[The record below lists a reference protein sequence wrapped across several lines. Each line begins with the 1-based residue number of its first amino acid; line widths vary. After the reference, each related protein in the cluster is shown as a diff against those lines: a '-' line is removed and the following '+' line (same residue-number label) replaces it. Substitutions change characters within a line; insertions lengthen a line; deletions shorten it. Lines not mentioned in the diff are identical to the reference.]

1 MADDDRPQYQ
11 HGIGTIGGSQF
22 HWGSGMPGKYW
33 SIPYGDYPV
42 TPDAPTGAWAQ
53 SAGAIP
59 IANNVIPD
67 PLLGRNRIGIMIHS
81 GSAPDLDTLYT
92 QGCFKVAPQ
101 EWPAVR
107 SEILKEA
114 ANGPLY
120 LHVAPGGVAAFT
132 NTKTF
137 SQAGDQTPAANANA
151 AANTT
156 VSRNQGPETVGAG
169 PATAAQPGQPMDT
182 RQLVFNKLTSAGL
195 QPHQALGAVWSLA
208 GESGAGLNPSS
219 YNPND
224 PGGSVGI
231 GQWLGPRR
239 TALEAFAK
247 ARGTAVTDPNT
258 QADFLVDELTNKN
271 APTYQP
277 GVLQAVQ
284 GAKTAEDATKVWTS
298 QFERPKVDN
307 SDARIKGGTNVAS
320 LDAQGNFVLGG
331 GQPSRPVTPTPATAY
346 PPGTPGAP
354 IGTSISSIP
363 GMGADQ
369 SKDLIA
375 GLSTMDKA
383 AGGKGIGGGGGE
395 EPQPAPFGPAPPIR
409 NMSNPAAFAP
419 ALWGNT
425 LNSIQSPMQW
435 ASASPGQMYGANAG
449 GQPLGQQFGTQL
461 GSLQQMQQMMAM
473 MGNPYGDQGYG

>member
-22 HWGSGMPGKYW
+22 HWGSGEPGKYW

-42 TPDAPTGAWAQ
+42 TPNAPTGAWAQ

-59 IANNVIPD
+59 IANNVIAD
-67 PLLGRNRIGIMIHS
+67 PLLHRDRIGIMIHS
-81 GSAPDLDTLYT
+81 GSSDSLDQLYT

-107 SEILKEA
+107 SQILAEA
-114 ANGPLY
+114 NKGPLY

-137 SQAGDQTPAANANA
+137 SQAGDQTPAATANA

-156 VSRNQGPETVGAG
+156 AHTAASTTSSPAQPPNTSATIDALSRNIAGIESGGWKNPYEALNPTTHAIGKYQVMPSNVPGWTQAALGQAMTPDEFRTNPQAQEAVFRDQMQRNLQLYGPKDAASIWFTGKPYNVAGGAASDAGGTTNANYVARATAGLDGGAVFTPG
-169 PATAAQPGQPMDT
+169 PAVAA
-182 RQLVFNKLTSAGL
+182 A
-195 QPHQALGAVWSLA
+195 A
-208 GESGAGLNPSS
+208 
-219 YNPND
+219 
-224 PGGSVGI
+224 
-231 GQWLGPRR
+231 
-239 TALEAFAK
+239 
-247 ARGTAVTDPNT
+247 
-258 QADFLVDELTNKN
+258 
-271 APTYQP
+271 
-277 GVLQAVQ
+277 
-284 GAKTAEDATKVWTS
+284 
-298 QFERPKVDN
+298 
-307 SDARIKGGTNVAS
+307 
-320 LDAQGNFVLGG
+320 
-331 GQPSRPVTPTPATAY
+331 TPAT
-346 PPGTPGAP
+346 P
-354 IGTSISSIP
+354 GTSISSIP

-369 SKDLIA
+369 SKDLIG

-383 AGGKGIGGGGGE
+383 MGGKGIGGGGGGGE

-419 ALWGNT
+419 ALYGTT
-425 LNSIQSPMQW
+425 LNSMRTPLQW
-435 ASASPGQMYGANAG
+435 GEASPGQNPYANAG

-473 MGNPYGDQGYG
+473 MGSPYGDQGYG